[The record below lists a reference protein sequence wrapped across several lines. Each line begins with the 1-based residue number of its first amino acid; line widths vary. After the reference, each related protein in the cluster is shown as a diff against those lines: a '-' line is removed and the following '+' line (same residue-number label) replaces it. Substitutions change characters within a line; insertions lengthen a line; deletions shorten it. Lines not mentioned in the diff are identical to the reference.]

1 MGKFEIF
8 FNVSLIWPLSLS
20 DTNIYETLAS
30 LYEVH
35 VLMNRYNISRSNK
48 ILILNLGL
56 FSQFVL
62 NEFSI
67 LA

>member
-1 MGKFEIF
+1 MGQLEIF

-20 DTNIYETLAS
+20 DTNIFETLAS

-35 VLMNRYNISRSNK
+35 VLMNWYNISRSNK

-56 FSQFVL
+56 FSQFIL